1 MSNSY
6 FHAKSSARKWGGGPE
21 HYIHIHE
28 FLDGSKVTFGDVR
41 HRALLHNT
49 WGVWIVQEVF
59 GRVIEVP
66 KETGGVKEVPVR
78 EIAENHIL
86 EDLGFIPEV
95 GDWLENMDVVA
106 WMGGKQHR
114 VVSRGDFLGSVKK
127 ERKGAKSPEQTE
139 PYPQSSAP
147 EGA

>member
-6 FHAKSSARKWGGGPE
+6 FHAQSSARKWGGRPE
-21 HYIHIHE
+21 DYIEIHE

-49 WGVWIVQEVF
+49 WGVWLAQQMY

-66 KETGGVKEVPVR
+66 RKAGGTKKVAVR

-86 EDLGFIPEV
+86 EDLGFIPQV
-95 GDWLENMDVVA
+95 GDWLENMDIKV
-106 WMGGKQHR
+106 WMGGKQKR
-114 VVSRGDFLGSVKK
+114 LVARGELMDRTVKEK
-127 ERKGAKSPEQTE
+127 ND
-139 PYPQSSAP
+139 
-147 EGA
+147 

>member
-6 FHAKSSARKWGGGPE
+6 FHAQSTARKFGGTPE
-21 HYIHIHE
+21 DYLPIHE
-28 FLDGSKVTFGDVR
+28 FLDGSKITFGDVR

-49 WGVWIVQEVF
+49 WGIWMVQQMF
-59 GRVIEVP
+59 GPVINIE
-66 KETGGVKEVPVR
+66 KKHGGTKPVAVR

-95 GDWLENMDVVA
+95 GDWLNNMDMKV

-114 VVSRGDFLGSVKK
+114 VMSRGEFLDKTIK
-127 ERKGAKSPEQTE
+127 ESNGK
-139 PYPQSSAP
+139 
-147 EGA
+147 

>member
-6 FHAKSSARKWGGGPE
+6 FHAQSSARKWGGTPE
-21 HYIHIHE
+21 DYIKIHE

-49 WGVWIVQEVF
+49 WGIWMIQEVL
-59 GRVIEVP
+59 GRTIDIP
-66 KETGGVKEVPVR
+66 KKNGGTKKVAVR
-78 EIAENHIL
+78 EVAENHIL

-95 GDWLENMDVVA
+95 GDWLNNMDMKV

-114 VVSRGDFLGSVKK
+114 VIARGDFLDRTVKNGK
-127 ERKGAKSPEQTE
+127 
-139 PYPQSSAP
+139 
-147 EGA
+147 